1 MSSQKQGKVGSIGI
15 GTCPCHNGSVNYTT
29 VIADGA
35 ITVTSEGVETAIV
48 TSMGIASCGHPT
60 IATTGSST
68 VFHENQSAH
77 RVGDLGQNCGPY
89 TLVTGCD
96 TINVG

>member
-1 MSSQKQGKVGSIGI
+1 
-15 GTCPCHNGSVNYTT
+15 
-29 VIADGA
+29 
-35 ITVTSEGVETAIV
+35 
-48 TSMGIASCGHPT
+48 MGIASCGHPT

-68 VFHENQSAH
+68 VFHENQPAH

>member
-15 GTCPCHNGSVNYTT
+15 GTCPCHKGSVNYTT

-35 ITVTSEGVETAIV
+35 ITVISEGVETAIV

-68 VFHENQSAH
+68 VFHENQPAH
-77 RVGDLGQNCGPY
+77 RIGDLGQNCGPY